1 MAGEWKIM
9 WRVMMPMAKSSM
21 ITISLFSFIAT
32 WNSYFWPLV
41 ITTSDAYRPLTI
53 AIERIKSNEQW
64 NSIMAGNVILILP
77 VIVAYLFASKKII
90 KAFTYNG
97 VK

>member
-1 MAGEWKIM
+1 M
-9 WRVMMPMAKSSM
+9 
-21 ITISLFSFIAT
+21 
-32 WNSYFWPLV
+32 
-41 ITTSDAYRPLTI
+41 
-53 AIERIKSNEQW
+53 QW